1 MIDHF
6 TQETS
11 KISLPKVIIPPCHFD
26 ESSTGSTWAYEL
38 RHKAQEII
46 PGLWIGPL
54 RMLRDTEF
62 IQNNNIRVLIS
73 VTDVR
78 TVPVVLRD
86 VYIPS
91 KEYLCHSI
99 DPGNHSTN
107 PLAIVP
113 QLAGTCDII
122 KNAQNNGVG
131 TFIFC
136 ETGNEQSAVV
146 AAAYIMHDRGID
158 LIPAIQIV
166 QSRRFSILLDDAAKH
181 NLQTFADICKVRSAE
196 SSGAYSTARKK
207 SRVRDYDDD
216 EKNSIAAQKRQY
228 V

>member
-1 MIDHF
+1 MIDNIA
-6 TQETS
+6 QETR

-54 RMLRDTEF
+54 RVLRDIEF
-62 IQNNNIRVLIS
+62 FKQNNIKVLIS

-91 KEYLCHSI
+91 NDYMCHSI
-99 DPGNHSTN
+99 DPGNHNTN

-122 KNAQNNGVG
+122 KKAQNNGIG

-146 AAAYIMHDRGID
+146 AAAYIMFDRKIE
-158 LIPAIQIV
+158 LIPAIQVV
-166 QSRRFSILLDDAAKH
+166 QSRRFSISLDDAAKH
-181 NLQTFADICKVRSAE
+181 NLQTFADICKARSVE
-196 SSGAYSTARKK
+196 PRGGRFLRRKT
-207 SRVRDYDDD
+207 SRLREDDD
-216 EKNSIAAQKRQY
+216 SITVQKRQHLQ
-228 V
+228 

>member
-1 MIDHF
+1 MINNF
-6 TQETS
+6 AQETR

-54 RMLRDTEF
+54 RVLRDTEF
-62 IQNNNIRVLIS
+62 FQQHNIRVLIS

-78 TVPVVLRD
+78 TVPVILRD

-91 KEYLCHSI
+91 NDYLCHSI
-99 DPGNHSTN
+99 DPGNHNTN

-122 KNAQNNGVG
+122 KNAQNNGIG

-146 AAAYIMHDRGID
+146 AAAYIMFDRNID

-166 QSRRFSILLDDAAKH
+166 QSRRFSISLDDAAKH
-181 NLQTFADICKVRSAE
+181 NLQTFADICKARSVE
-196 SSGAYSTARKK
+196 PRGARFLRRKT
-207 SRVRDYDDD
+207 SRLREDDD
-216 EKNSIAAQKRQY
+216 SITVQKRQHLQ
-228 V
+228 